1 MTPLSRFI
9 SLLQTQKENVTN
21 IYLYALFNGIL
32 SLSIPLGISA
42 IINLIQSASPSTAWW
57 VLVMFVLVGLTLAGV
72 FQIYQLIA
80 AEDIQQRIFANA
92 SIEFAYRLPRIKLS
106 SLKGF
111 YPPELVNRFF
121 DIMTVQK
128 GLSKFLFDFSMA
140 AIQIFFGLLLLTF
153 YHPFFIAFGLAVV
166 AILALFFRITGE
178 PGLKTS
184 IEESNQKYRLVSWL
198 EEVARNVSS
207 FKMAGYTDLPLKRTD
222 ELSMAY
228 LKARRAHF
236 SVLKRQYI
244 SLIAMK
250 VIIAGSLLILGGI
263 LVFNQ
268 QMNLGQ
274 FVAAEIIIL
283 LITSSVEKLILSMDT
298 IYDVLTGLEKI
309 GTVTDL
315 ELEET
320 VGVEILKPSQ
330 RGLSI
335 KAKDITL
342 HSYRRKE
349 DILKNI
355 NLHIGSGERIGI
367 AGPMGS
373 GKTAMLQLLAGL
385 FDEIEGSLLYDD
397 IPIRHL
403 DLESLRSAIGDNMG
417 EEDILEAS
425 LLENI
430 SLSRKG
436 ISLDQVKQA
445 IKICQLQDFV
455 ELLPQGMYTP
465 LPTSGVGLAQTIR
478 IRILMARCL
487 VGDHC
492 MLLIE
497 DNWHELNQ
505 DLKDSWINHLME
517 KKGQTQVIATNDP
530 GILQKMDRVL
540 ELKEGRISNV
550 INQSKD

>member
-32 SLSIPLGISA
+32 NLSIPLGISA

-57 VLVMFVLVGLTLAGV
+57 VLVILVLVGLSLAGV
-72 FQIYQLIA
+72 FQIYQLVA

-92 SIEFAYRLPRIKLS
+92 SVEFAYRLPRISLS

-140 AIQIFFGLLLLTF
+140 AIQIFFGLLLLAF

-166 AILALFFRITGE
+166 AILAVFFRITGE

-184 IEESNQKYRLVSWL
+184 LEESKHKYRLVSWL
-198 EEVARNVSS
+198 EEVARNVST
-207 FKMAGYTDLPLKRTD
+207 FKMAGHTDLPLKKTD
-222 ELSMAY
+222 DLSMAY
-228 LKARRAHF
+228 LDARRAHF

-244 SLIAMK
+244 SLIVMK

-263 LVFNQ
+263 LVFQQ

-315 ELEET
+315 DLEET
-320 VGVEILKPSQ
+320 VGVEKLEPTR

-335 KAKDITL
+335 KAQNISVK
-342 HSYRRKE
+342 SYRGSG

-355 NLHIGSGERIGI
+355 DLQIKAGERIGI
-367 AGPMGS
+367 TGSMGS
-373 GKTAMLQLLAGL
+373 GKTVMLQLLAGL
-385 FDEIEGSLLYDD
+385 FDEIDGSLLYDD
-397 IPIRHL
+397 IPIKHL
-403 DLESLRSAIGDNMG
+403 DLESLRHSIGDNMG
-417 EEDILEAS
+417 QEDMLEAS

-436 ISLDQVKQA
+436 ISLEDVKQA
-445 IKICQLQDFV
+445 IELCDLRTFV
-455 ELLPQGMYTP
+455 EQLPQGMYTQMP
-465 LPTSGVGLAQTIR
+465 ASGVGLAQSIR
-478 IRILMARCL
+478 SRVLMARAF
-487 VGDHC
+487 VGHHC
-492 MLLIE
+492 MLLLE
-497 DNWHELNQ
+497 
-505 DLKDSWINHLME
+505 DSWHDIAPDLQEKWIQHLLSS
-517 KKGQTQVIATNDP
+517 KGQTQVIATNNSD
-530 GILQKMDRVL
+530 ILTRMDRVVSM
-540 ELKEGRISNV
+540 ENGRIKEV
-550 INQSKD
+550 IEN

>member
-9 SLLQTQKENVTN
+9 SLLQTQKENLSN
-21 IYLYALFNGIL
+21 IYLYAFFNGIL
-32 SLSIPLGISA
+32 NLSIPLGISA

-57 VLVMFVLVGLTLAGV
+57 VLVILVLVGLSLAGV
-72 FQIYQLIA
+72 FQIYQLVA

-92 SIEFAYRLPRIKLS
+92 SVEFAYRLPRISLS

-140 AIQIFFGLLLLTF
+140 AIQIFFGLLLLAF

-178 PGLKTS
+178 PGLNTS
-184 IEESNQKYRLVSWL
+184 LEESKHKYRLVSWL
-198 EEVARNVSS
+198 EEVGRNVTT
-207 FKMAGYTDLPLKRTD
+207 FKMAGHTQLPLKRTD

-228 LKARRAHF
+228 LTARRAHF

-244 SLIAMK
+244 SLIVMK

-263 LVFNQ
+263 LVFQQ

-315 ELEET
+315 SLEET
-320 VGVEILKPSQ
+320 IGVEKLEPTNK
-330 RGLSI
+330 GLSI
-335 KAKDITL
+335 KAQNISVKSYRSQGYILKDI
-342 HSYRRKE
+342 
-349 DILKNI
+349 
-355 NLHIGSGERIGI
+355 NLQIKAGERVGI
-367 AGPMGS
+367 SGKMGS
-373 GKTAMLQLLAGL
+373 GKTVMLQLLAGL
-385 FDEIEGSLLYDD
+385 FDQIDGTLLYDD

-403 DLESLRSAIGDNMG
+403 DLESLRHSIGDNMG
-417 EEDILEAS
+417 QEDILEAS

-430 SLSRKG
+430 SLDRKG
-436 ISLDQVKQA
+436 ISVDDVKRA
-445 IKICQLQDFV
+445 IDICELKEFV
-455 ELLPQGMYTP
+455 EQLPQGMYTMM
-465 LPTSGVGLAQTIR
+465 PTSGVGLAQTIR
-478 IRILMARCL
+478 NRILMARAL
-487 VGDHC
+487 AGNHC

-497 DNWHELNQ
+497 DTWQDIPIELQ
-505 DLKDSWINHLME
+505 DKWIDHLLNTP
-517 KKGQTQVIATNDP
+517 GQTQVIATTNP
-530 GILQKMDRVL
+530 YILKRMDRVVML
-540 ELKEGRISNV
+540 EKGEITEIREN
-550 INQSKD
+550 

>member
-9 SLLQTQKENVTN
+9 SLLQTQKENVSN

-32 SLSIPLGISA
+32 NLSIPLGISA

-57 VLVMFVLVGLTLAGV
+57 VLVILVLVGLSLAGV
-72 FQIYQLIA
+72 FQIYQLVA

-92 SIEFAYRLPRIKLS
+92 SVEFAYRLPRISLS

-140 AIQIFFGLLLLTF
+140 AIQIFFGLLLLAF

-184 IEESNQKYRLVSWL
+184 LEESKQKYRLVSWL
-198 EEVARNVSS
+198 EEVARNVST
-207 FKMAGYTDLPLKRTD
+207 FKMAGHTDLPLKKTD

-228 LKARRAHF
+228 LDARRAHF

-244 SLIAMK
+244 SLIVMK

-263 LVFNQ
+263 LVFQQ

-320 VGVEILKPSQ
+320 VGVEELEPTNK
-330 RGLSI
+330 GLSI
-335 KAKDITL
+335 KANNITV
-342 HSYRRKE
+342 HSYRGKGE
-349 DILKNI
+349 ILKNI
-355 NLHIGSGERIGI
+355 NLQINAGERVGI
-367 AGPMGS
+367 SGSMGS
-373 GKTAMLQLLAGL
+373 GKTVMLQLLAGL

-397 IPIRHL
+397 IPIKHL
-403 DLESLRSAIGDNMG
+403 DLESLRHSIGDNMG
-417 EEDILEAS
+417 QEDILEAS

-436 ISLDQVKQA
+436 ISIQDVKQA
-445 IKICQLQDFV
+445 IELCDLKEFV
-455 ELLPQGMYTP
+455 EQLPEGMYTQM
-465 LPTSGVGLAQTIR
+465 PTSGVGLAQSIR
-478 IRILMARCL
+478 NRILMARAFA
-487 VGDHC
+487 GHHC
-492 MLLIE
+492 ILLLE
-497 DNWHELNQ
+497 
-505 DLKDSWINHLME
+505 DSWQDIAPELQERWLNHLLN
-517 KKGQTQVIATNDP
+517 KTGQTQVISTNNP
-530 GILQKMDRVL
+530 AILRRMDRVL
-540 ELKEGRISNV
+540 KMDKGAITEIIEN
-550 INQSKD
+550 